1 MSRKK
6 PILIVFA
13 GLTGTGKSTLTE
25 ALAKKL
31 NIPVISSD
39 IVRKKLA
46 DISPEVR
53 RYNGFEEGIY
63 SREFTDRTY
72 YEILKRGREN
82 LKKGSSVIL
91 DASFRKR
98 YHRKLVLDMASE
110 LGIKLF
116 IIETFCDIKDIKKRL
131 NTRMKHKE
139 SIPFKAC
146 PDMPSIRDITGQ
158 ASDGRWEI
166 YTRQKDDFEPI
177 NEIKEDSH
185 IILDTT
191 ESIGVCIEKI
201 LEKIG

>member
-1 MSRKK
+1 MSRKN

-25 ALAKKL
+25 VLAKKL

-72 YEILKRGREN
+72 YEMLKRGMEN

-98 YHRKLVLDMASE
+98 YHRKLVLDMASK

-116 IIETFCDIKDIKKRL
+116 IIEIFCNVKDIKKRL
-131 NTRMKHKE
+131 YDRMEDKK
-139 SIPFKAC
+139 SI
-146 PDMPSIRDITGQ
+146 
-158 ASDGRWEI
+158 SDGRWEI

>member
-1 MSRKK
+1 MSREK

-13 GLTGTGKSTLTE
+13 GLTGTGKSTLTD

-72 YEILKRGREN
+72 YEMLKRGREN

-116 IIETFCDIKDIKKRL
+116 IIETFCDIKEIKKRL
-131 NTRMKHKE
+131 CIRQEDKK
-139 SIPFKAC
+139 SI
-146 PDMPSIRDITGQ
+146 
-158 ASDGRWEI
+158 SDGRWEI
-166 YTRQKDDFEPI
+166 YTRQRDDFEPI

-191 ESIGVCIEKI
+191 KPVDVCIEKI
-201 LEKIG
+201 LERLKYD